1 MKTLEE
7 LIELQEDLLE
17 KQNDGKIKILV
28 GLATCGI
35 SAGAKPVMKAL
46 KSAVAKNN
54 LTHVE
59 IKQTGCIGVCR
70 LEPMFEV
77 FDLNGVRTTYVDM
90 SPEKAIEVI
99 ESHIMNST
107 IVEQYTIVEYD

>member
-7 LIELQEDLLE
+7 LIKLQEDLLE

-35 SAGAKPVMKAL
+35 SAGAKPVMEAL

-99 ESHIMNST
+99 ESHIMNNT